1 MYLSVLTYTRV
12 MEAVSQHN
20 FSKKPVHISD
30 IVLDKESIQIGQY
43 YFKKVDLEVDL
54 RAATR
59 AYISGYLYSSYV
71 NLLDIYYANN

>member
-1 MYLSVLTYTRV
+1 MHLNVLTYTRV
-12 MEAVSQHN
+12 IEAVSRHN
-20 FSKKPVHISD
+20 FLQRPVQISD
-30 IVLDKESIQIGQY
+30 IVVDKESIQIGQY

-71 NLLDIYYANN
+71 HLLDVYYANH

>member
-1 MYLSVLTYTRV
+1 MHLNVLTYTRV
-12 MEAVSQHN
+12 IEAVSRHN
-20 FSKKPVHISD
+20 FLQRPVQISD
-30 IVLDKESIQIGQY
+30 IVVDKESIQIGQY

-71 NLLDIYYANN
+71 NLLDVYYANH